1 MKPATTVSKICRI
14 MAEFRTRPSMGVTE
28 LARRADLLPSD
39 VHRIL
44 NSLVTYGMIEQN
56 PTNKT
61 YRLGIGMMKLGL
73 AALQRNGLREASR
86 SLLQR
91 LCEEM
96 EATAHMAIFDAR
108 ELDIFLA
115 EQIDSPGEIPF
126 KPKYGATASPH
137 STALGKAIAAS
148 LDRRTVLEL
157 IQKTGLPR
165 WTAHTITQFSV
176 LEAELAR
183 IFRQGYSLDLEE
195 SAEGAC
201 CLGAPVRDA
210 SGSVVAAVSISMP
223 ANRFY
228 RFPEPQL
235 ASLVKGA
242 AAELSAAA
250 CHRPIPVASRH

>member
-1 MKPATTVSKICRI
+1 

-44 NSLVTYGMIEQN
+44 NSLVSYGMIEQN
-56 PTNKT
+56 PANKT

-73 AALQRNGLREASR
+73 AALQRNELREASR
-86 SLLQR
+86 ALLQR

-96 EATAHMAIFDAR
+96 DATAHMAIFDAR

-137 STALGKAIAAS
+137 STALGKAI
-148 LDRRTVLEL
+148 DRKTL
-157 IQKTGLPR
+157 IDLIEKTGLPK
-165 WTAHTITQFSV
+165 WTAHTITQLSA
-176 LEAELAR
+176 LELELAR
-183 IFRQGYSLDLEE
+183 TYDQGYSVDLEE

-201 CLGAPVRDA
+201 CIGAPVRDG
-210 SGSVVAAVSISMP
+210 SGAVVAAVSISMP

-235 ASLVKGA
+235 ASFVKST
-242 AAELSAAA
+242 AAELSVATG
-250 CHRPIPVASRH
+250 HRSISLTSRH